1 MIGEH
6 DVFILLEDLNPNI
19 IEGMR
24 GVCLQVYPNK
34 VLVEFVKKDGTNYEY
49 QGQEMFTI
57 KKDLVKVTWSSN
69 EN

>member
-24 GVCLQVYPNK
+24 GVCLQVYLNE
-34 VLVEFVKKDGTNYEY
+34 VLVEFVKEDGTNYEY
-49 QGQEMFTI
+49 QGQDVFTI
-57 KKDLVKVTWSSN
+57 SKEIIKVTRG
-69 EN
+69 